1 MTTAKSPTLSDAEEA
16 EIKAGIARDP
26 ENPEWTDAEFASSRP
41 FAEVFPKLAE
51 AIRERGLRK
60 PPTKKT
66 VSLRLDQD
74 VLDAFKASGTG
85 WQSRINETLRKAA
98 GL

>member
-66 VSLRLDQD
+66 VSLRWIRMSSTRSKLR
-74 VLDAFKASGTG
+74 AWAG
-85 WQSRINETLRKAA
+85 SRESTKP
-98 GL
+98 